1 MSPDSIPQISLG
13 SAALIVF
20 AICASFMLLRGVM
33 RAMISVVV
41 LGLSGWI
48 AFLVWQQAPALSLD
62 LSGRSIPWIT
72 VGLPVAA
79 FVISFLLIR
88 SVVKFISRPF
98 GNSDG
103 ENRPRTAVGTA
114 FRLVLAVIPAV
125 LIWLVGAAIIHHQ
138 GSIDEIRSFSK
149 NAGDKVA
156 STPSFTERL
165 KAAVEAA
172 VPADWLA
179 KLDPATHPARL
190 ALAKLIAAQAKT
202 PLTPVID
209 QRTGRPIPR
218 AVVVEEPELQ
228 NLAREGNF
236 GTLLRH
242 PLLTKALAD
251 PKIQQLLRDLNL

>member
-72 VGLPVAA
+72 VGLPAAA

-103 ENRPRTAVGTA
+103 ENRPRTAIGTA

-172 VPADWLA
+172 VPANWLA
-179 KLDPATHPARL
+179 KLDPDTHPARI
-190 ALAKLIAAQAKT
+190 ALVKLIAVQAK
-202 PLTPVID
+202 TPVID

-218 AVVVEEPELQ
+218 AVVVVEEPELQ

-236 GTLLRH
+236 STLLRH